1 MKGNISLLKA
11 IKLVHYIFIYLFVY
25 LSLVH
30 DLSKMFSHE
39 TKFLANSMKIYPIKL
54 ILFLRLID
62 KIETIIETMTKVA
75 DQNYSST
82 KANSYH
88 TLIIVYSL
96 YTHYHVN

>member
-1 MKGNISLLKA
+1 MKGTITLLKA
-11 IKLVHYIFIYLFVY
+11 IKLVHYLFIY

-30 DLSKMFSHE
+30 DLRKMFSHE
-39 TKFLANSMKIYPIKL
+39 TKFLANSMKIYTIKL

-75 DQNYSST
+75 NQNYSST
-82 KANSYH
+82 KGNSYH
-88 TLIIVYSL
+88 TLIIVYSS

>member
-1 MKGNISLLKA
+1 
-11 IKLVHYIFIYLFVY
+11 
-25 LSLVH
+25 
-30 DLSKMFSHE
+30 
-39 TKFLANSMKIYPIKL
+39 MKIYPIKL

-82 KANSYH
+82 KGNRYH
-88 TLIIVYSL
+88 TLIIVYSS